1 MDDMNLNLD
10 DELLGEFINESREH
24 LTTIE
29 VDLLAIEEGGE
40 NIDLE
45 LVNKV
50 FRAAHSIK
58 GASGYF
64 GLTKVKELAHRAETV
79 LDMIRSKK
87 MAPNAEITNLLL
99 AAFDRLRE
107 MINRPADSAAADIE
121 ELVLDL
127 TGLASSFLPP
137 EKKITLTQT
146 VSLAPEGGGSP
157 VVLSRFDY
165 ERWRESGHSLYSVE
179 YDLVHD
185 IERRGVNVLAV
196 FHTLATAGEIVDC
209 EVNFEAVGTLD
220 DAVGNQ
226 LPLRLI
232 FATPVQPADI
242 GFLFPH
248 NRSKVHLLLE
258 TGLPVGDLPVRDLP
272 VQDLPVQERPVEKPL
287 ASAASLSE
295 RPITESRFPVSPA
308 PEASIPKS
316 SVPEASHPATAVAH
330 AQTSAV
336 LVPPAAKAAAAP
348 TAQGPAT
355 VVEDSIRVN
364 VGTLEMLMNLAGEL
378 VLGRNQLRAAIAQ
391 GNARALKTA
400 DQRIN
405 QITSELQDA
414 VMQTRLQ
421 PIGNVFGKFPRL
433 VRDLSA
439 SLDKEIQLEIRG
451 RDVAL
456 DRTLI
461 ESLSD
466 PLTHMVRNSVDHGI
480 ESPEDRA
487 RAGKPRQ
494 GTIGIDARHE
504 AGQVVVEIADD
515 GRGIDPERIARVAL
529 DKGLVT
535 PEKLQGL
542 SAKDKMALI
551 FLPGL
556 STNQQ
561 VSDISGRGVGMDVV
575 KTNLDRLGGKVEI
588 VSTVGRGTTF
598 RIKLPLTLAIIPSL
612 IVSVEGERFAIPQI
626 NVEEMRRVV
635 PGQVKTRI
643 EVVGGAE
650 VLVLRDRLIPLVRFA
665 DVLGVVPTCSAQEPG
680 RREIDRRTRL
690 ADRRS
695 PRTPSGASFEEQGL
709 PMEPMASGAS
719 PSEPPASPVSGSRAL
734 AGRRT
739 GDRRQQGGALEIVVV
754 TTGSQTYGLVVGG
767 FHDTEEIVVKPLGSH
782 LKGLE
787 EYAGATILG
796 DGSLALILDVAGL
809 AAKASLDAL
818 VRATRSREGAVEAGE
833 SAASDSH
840 SLVLFHNRSEVLCGV
855 PLDSVTRIERIRPG
869 QVETI
874 GGRRTMQYHG
884 GLLPLVTLGDTAR
897 VEPIGGDEDLAV
909 MLANIRGHDVGLVG
923 TLPVDV
929 VESAARIDQTHRQKG
944 VAGSTI
950 IQKRTALIVDLY
962 ELVDACWPEWA
973 AQQSAD
979 QPPVAGA
986 RSCPVLL
993 AEDSDFFRS
1002 QIRRFLEEDGYPVL
1016 AAADGEAAWELLLGN
1031 LDKVRAVV
1039 TDVEMPRLDGLGL
1052 ARRIRADRRTA
1063 HLPIIALTSLAG
1075 EDDFARGMAAGIDDY
1090 QTKLDRDR
1098 LLDRVRQF
1106 AGQSPG
1112 QSAAHPPP
1120 AERAHA
1126 AA

>member
-1 MDDMNLNLD
+1 
-10 DELLGEFINESREH
+10 
-24 LTTIE
+24 
-29 VDLLAIEEGGE
+29 
-40 NIDLE
+40 
-45 LVNKV
+45 
-50 FRAAHSIK
+50 
-58 GASGYF
+58 
-64 GLTKVKELAHRAETV
+64 
-79 LDMIRSKK
+79 
-87 MAPNAEITNLLL
+87 
-99 AAFDRLRE
+99 
-107 MINRPADSAAADIE
+107 
-121 ELVLDL
+121 
-127 TGLASSFLPP
+127 
-137 EKKITLTQT
+137 
-146 VSLAPEGGGSP
+146 
-157 VVLSRFDY
+157 
-165 ERWRESGHSLYSVE
+165 
-179 YDLVHD
+179 
-185 IERRGVNVLAV
+185 
-196 FHTLATAGEIVDC
+196 
-209 EVNFEAVGTLD
+209 
-220 DAVGNQ
+220 
-226 LPLRLI
+226 
-232 FATPVQPADI
+232 
-242 GFLFPH
+242 
-248 NRSKVHLLLE
+248 
-258 TGLPVGDLPVRDLP
+258 
-272 VQDLPVQERPVEKPL
+272 
-287 ASAASLSE
+287 
-295 RPITESRFPVSPA
+295 
-308 PEASIPKS
+308 
-316 SVPEASHPATAVAH
+316 
-330 AQTSAV
+330 
-336 LVPPAAKAAAAP
+336 
-348 TAQGPAT
+348 

-391 GNARALKTA
+391 GNPRALKTA

-480 ESPEDRA
+480 ESPEDRV

-494 GTIGIDARHE
+494 GNIGIDARHE

-542 SAKDKMALI
+542 TAKDKMALI

-556 STNQQ
+556 STNHQ

-612 IVSVEGERFAIPQI
+612 IVSLEGERFAIPQI

-635 PGQVKTRI
+635 PGQARTRI

-665 DVLGVVPTCSAQEPG
+665 DVLGVVPTCAAQEPG

-695 PRTPSGASFEEQGL
+695 PHTQSPGSPLERGSPEEMEGSAASL
-709 PMEPMASGAS
+709 SAT
-719 PSEPPASPVSGSRAL
+719 PASPVPGSRAL
-734 AGRRT
+734 AERKP
-739 GDRRQQGGALEIVVV
+739 GDRRRQGGAIEIVVV

-818 VRATRSREGAVEAGE
+818 VRATRSRAAAEALE
-833 SAASDSH
+833 SAPSESH
-840 SLVLFHNRSEVLCGV
+840 SLVLFRNPPGVLCGI

-884 GLLPLVTLGDTAR
+884 GLLPLVTLADTAR

-909 MLANIRGHDVGLVG
+909 MLANIRGHDVGLLG

-929 VESAARIDQTHRQKG
+929 VESDARIDRTHRQKG

-950 IQKRTALIVDLY
+950 IRKRTALIVDLY

-979 QPPVAGA
+979 QPPVPGAG
-986 RSCPVLL
+986 SCPVLL

-1016 AAADGEAAWELLLGN
+1016 AAPDGEAAWELLLSN
-1031 LDKVRAVV
+1031 VDKVCVVV

-1075 EDDFARGMAAGIDDY
+1075 EDDLARGMAAGIDDY

-1098 LLDRVRQF
+1098 LLGRLREF
-1106 AGQSPG
+1106 AGQYAT

-1120 AERAHA
+1120 AAEAAHA